1 MELWHA
7 MRNLTSFSSLNF
19 CTKAQWAQYYRR
31 PKWEFPFAHH
41 WVYVKGV
48 PCRLYYSIYFWK
60 EYVKTLHAHHSFI
73 SICGKPICKIQFA
86 DDIDPMAGTDSKLQD
101 LTDTL
106 QMRMER
112 RSSMRRACYDH
123 QQRQS
128 RDWNERSTAERGD
141 QLFIFQSHLFFKDG
155 NCTAEICI
163 RINTATA
170 AGQYLVKQGNKV
182 FYKVQTVQVPC
193 SSHHALQMPDVKSAY
208 WQRGEYRNSGPSA

>member
-106 QMRMER
+106 QMHMER
-112 RSSMRRACYDH
+112 RSSLRRACYDH

-128 RDWNERSTAERGD
+128 RDWNERSTAERDD
-141 QLFIFQSHLFFKDG
+141 QLFIFQSHLFSKMG
-155 NCTAEICI
+155 
-163 RINTATA
+163 A
-170 AGQYLVKQGNKV
+170 AQQ
-182 FYKVQTVQVPC
+182 
-193 SSHHALQMPDVKSAY
+193 KSASGSIQQQQLDSI
-208 WQRGEYRNSGPSA
+208 WWSRTIKFSIKYRPYKSLVAPIMH